1 MFETND
7 WSDDGVSLMLIG
19 LNTAWFLGLVCSMVW
34 NWRAMRK
41 APKGEEGG
49 AKPPMTYEEAM
60 QVIVKRDRENSELKR
75 EVGELGRKNALLE
88 KKSDS
93 SASTPGK
100 KTIEAR
106 FASRVPTSRV

>member
-1 MFETND
+1 
-7 WSDDGVSLMLIG
+7 
-19 LNTAWFLGLVCSMVW
+19 
-34 NWRAMRK
+34 
-41 APKGEEGG
+41 
-49 AKPPMTYEEAM
+49 MTYEELE
-60 QVIVKRDRENSELKR
+60 RENSELKR
-75 EVGELGRKNALLE
+75 ENGELGRKNALLE